1 MDWEAAKIEY
11 VTDTKASY
19 RSIAEKY
26 GVSQTQVAN
35 HSRDEGW
42 RALREE
48 HLKNVCKK
56 TLESLAEHQADKM
69 ARIQSITDKLLDK
82 LEQAV
87 AELNITLATNTHKT
101 KTIEYNNPERPDK
114 PTKEVIDE
122 VEKIVQTATIVDRAG
137 LKAITSALRDL
148 KEIQM
153 IKSELDKREQE
164 ARIAKL
170 QRDAA
175 ADDSTDKTI
184 EVVFLGADEE
194 DWSE

>member
-11 VTDTKASY
+11 ITDTKASY
-19 RSIAEKY
+19 RSIATKY
-26 GVSQTQVAN
+26 GVSSTQVAN
-35 HSRDEGW
+35 RSKAEGW
-42 RALREE
+42 RDLREQ
-48 HLKNVCKK
+48 HLQNLCTK
-56 TLESLAEHQADKM
+56 TLESIADHHADKL
-69 ARIQSITDKLLDK
+69 ARIQDITDKLLDK

-101 KTIEYNNPERPDK
+101 KVIEYKNEQRPDK

-122 VEKIVQTATIVDRAG
+122 IEEIVQTTTIVDRAG

-153 IKSELDKREQE
+153 LKSELDRREQE

-170 QRDAA
+170 QRDATA
-175 ADDSTDKTI
+175 TDDKTDTI
-184 EVVFLGADEE
+184 EIVFAAGE
-194 DWSE
+194 DDWNE

>member
-1 MDWEAAKIEY
+1 MDWEQAKIEY
-11 VTDTKASY
+11 ITDTNSSY

-26 GVSQTQVAN
+26 GVSPTQVAN
-35 HSRDEGW
+35 RSKSEGW
-42 RALREE
+42 RALREQ
-48 HLKNVCKK
+48 HLQTICTK
-56 TLESLAEHQADKM
+56 TLESIADHHADKL
-69 ARIQSITDKLLDK
+69 ARIQNITDKLLDK

-114 PTKEVIDE
+114 PTKEVVDE
-122 VEKIVQTATIVDRAG
+122 IEEIIQTVSIVDRAG

-153 IKSELDKREQE
+153 LKSELDKKEQE